1 MTKAPTIPRKK
12 RSLSMFVSVPYIVW
26 MLLFILVP
34 LGMVVWFGFT
44 TSDGAL
50 TLDNFAG
57 VMKYGKVFFKSI
69 YLSLIATVVCLLI
82 GFPVGYL
89 MSRMSEVGQR
99 TMLMLIM
106 LPMWM
111 SFLLR
116 TYAWMTLLERE
127 GLINRFFGLFG
138 LGPFNMINTQG
149 AVVLG
154 MVYNY
159 LPFMIMP
166 LHSVMIKIDRSI
178 IEAAQD
184 LGANGVH
191 VFLKVLLPLSVPGIV
206 TGVTMVFVPSV
217 STFIIS
223 RMLGGGTNLL
233 IGDLIEQQFLGSV
246 YNPNVGSAMSLILM
260 VMILLIMGVINHFD
274 DGEMEG
280 MLV

>member
-1 MTKAPTIPRKK
+1 LTKAAPVRRKRK
-12 RSLSMFVSVPYIVW
+12 NTAILTSVPYLAW
-26 MLLFILVP
+26 MILFTLVP
-34 LGMVVWFGFT
+34 LAMVIWFAFT
-44 TSDGAL
+44 TVGGEF
-50 TLDNFAG
+50 TFDNFMG
-57 VMKYGKVFFKSI
+57 VAKYGKVFFKSI
-69 YLSLIATVVCLLI
+69 YLSFIATAICLLI

-89 MSRMSEVGQR
+89 MSRMSEAGQR
-99 TMLMLIM
+99 TMNMLIM

-127 GLINRFFGLFG
+127 GLINRFFGIFG
-138 LGPFNMINTQG
+138 IGPFDMINTQG

-166 LHSVMIKIDRSI
+166 LHSIMIKIDRSI

-184 LGANGVH
+184 LGANGWNIL
-191 VFLKVLLPLSVPGIV
+191 LKVLIPLSVPGIV

-223 RMLGGGTNLL
+223 RMLGGGTNIL

-260 VMILLIMGVINHFD
+260 VMVLLIMGVINHFD
-274 DGEMEG
+274 DGDMEG
-280 MLV
+280 MLI